1 MYSFSSPSRS
11 SFELVGEHDKRKA
24 GILPCRP
31 EVNARAAPSAEG
43 SRLCESQSQSR
54 YQEGDH
60 GNLVGAIIVLG
71 SKSPS
76 YIFPAC
82 STSREARQNGSF
94 ADLSFSGI
102 RATASSHGFQSASSD
117 PSAYGENLIYE
128 CSGPAWQGEQIPAHQ
143 APGHFPEDEPTA
155 PREGELLQNMPSGP
169 LFDGPEEDSDVF
181 GCASHFRRVPR
192 FGDQQ
197 FVSLFSLSLSV

>member
-1 MYSFSSPSRS
+1 MNWLESMTN
-11 SFELVGEHDKRKA
+11 EKA

-43 SRLCESQSQSR
+43 SRVCESQSQSR

-94 ADLSFSGI
+94 ADLLFSGI
-102 RATASSHGFQSASSD
+102 RAPREEGGSFCRTCPVAHSLMVQKRTLTSSVVHLTSDGFQDLGTSSSSASS
-117 PSAYGENLIYE
+117 
-128 CSGPAWQGEQIPAHQ
+128 
-143 APGHFPEDEPTA
+143 
-155 PREGELLQNMPSGP
+155 
-169 LFDGPEEDSDVF
+169 
-181 GCASHFRRVPR
+181 
-192 FGDQQ
+192 
-197 FVSLFSLSLSV
+197 LSLCLTVRQRGRSFWQS

>member
-1 MYSFSSPSRS
+1 MYIYINVYRSRHNYRT
-11 SFELVGEHDKRKA
+11 ELGVQKYGKIPYFRTLSVHLQEAALNWLESMTNEKA
-24 GILPCRP
+24 DILPCRP

-43 SRLCESQSQSR
+43 SRVCESQSESR

-102 RATASSHGFQSASSD
+102 RAPREEGGSFCRTCPVAHSLMVQKRTLMSSVAHLTSDGFQDLGTSSSSAS
-117 PSAYGENLIYE
+117 
-128 CSGPAWQGEQIPAHQ
+128 
-143 APGHFPEDEPTA
+143 
-155 PREGELLQNMPSGP
+155 
-169 LFDGPEEDSDVF
+169 
-181 GCASHFRRVPR
+181 
-192 FGDQQ
+192 
-197 FVSLFSLSLSV
+197 SLSLSVSRFGKEEEASGRASQPEKVF